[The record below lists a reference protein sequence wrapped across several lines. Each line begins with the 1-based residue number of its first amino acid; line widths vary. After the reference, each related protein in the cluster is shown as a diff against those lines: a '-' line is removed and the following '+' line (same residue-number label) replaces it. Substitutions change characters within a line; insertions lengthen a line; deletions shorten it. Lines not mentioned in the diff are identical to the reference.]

1 MITRINLVFAT
12 FYYSF
17 YDIPTG
23 KKENTNEQFC
33 QKSDE
38 TVEPIYNKSVVT
50 IKTYEVTTLLYLFG
64 GVNLYCNFNIRFKSP
79 SNWKINMYLKSLAGA
94 VLC

>member
-1 MITRINLVFAT
+1 MITRIKLVFAT

-23 KKENTNEQFC
+23 KRENTNEQFC

-50 IKTYEVTTLLYLFG
+50 IKTYEVTTLLYFQALGNLILLF
-64 GVNLYCNFNIRFKSP
+64 
-79 SNWKINMYLKSLAGA
+79 
-94 VLC
+94 